1 MIMKNSKAKAIA
13 IARTRDE
20 ELARLSRLTLLCL
33 GASAAL
39 AALALAF
46 VG

>member
-1 MIMKNSKAKAIA
+1 MNRQNSKPRVIA

-20 ELARLSRLTLLCL
+20 DRARLVRFTLLSI